1 MENIP
6 YSYFKSWRHDPC
18 KIRSVFMQGGGGG
31 RRLALDSNITES
43 CFLCTINNCV
53 FSPTIQ
59 RVNN

>member
-43 CFLCTINNCV
+43 CF
-53 FSPTIQ
+53 
-59 RVNN
+59 